1 MTRIPCLLLMP
12 LMLGGATQMPNMV
25 EVGRT
30 ATTLSDWQTIMYF
43 LIVMFFVQF
52 LERLISAREH
62 RITLRQMSGAMDRL
76 AEAQQSRS
84 MDINVTLALLQQGQQ
99 DLSRK
104 LDR

>member
-1 MTRIPCLLLMP
+1 MTRTLYFLPLT
-12 LMLGGATQMPNMV
+12 LMLGGATHVPNIV

-62 RITLRQMSGAMDRL
+62 RITLRQIGGAMDRL
-76 AEAQQSRS
+76 ADAQQSRAT
-84 MDINVTLALLQQGQQ
+84 DIKVTLALLQQGQH